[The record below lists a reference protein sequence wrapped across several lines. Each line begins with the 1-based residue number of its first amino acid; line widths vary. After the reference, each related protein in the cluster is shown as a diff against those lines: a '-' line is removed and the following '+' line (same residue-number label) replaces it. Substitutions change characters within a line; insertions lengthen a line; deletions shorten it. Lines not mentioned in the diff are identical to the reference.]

1 MQKNL
6 YEYAKKHDHVLA
18 VLVDDTVDHQAA
30 VTELESMGVE
40 TSRTS
45 VRRAREKL
53 GVTSPKTHMSATDL
67 YRGSEYL
74 TRPELIVSERDVVSD
89 KAKSVVE
96 RSKELNKRLANE
108 PQTAVFLGDWQVG
121 SHNHQLINASIE
133 LIKDLKPDIVG
144 HTGDESDQ
152 TVLGRWVRG
161 SEDEYRGNLQ
171 EEFDITS
178 GYLEALSEVAPQASR
193 HLAESNHGQRL
204 EKAVAER
211 LPGLGSLRCLKLD
224 KLLRLDELG
233 WELHSEQFEILPGL
247 LMFHGHAEGFS
258 SGTPL
263 KRIEDFMLRKGKS
276 FIFGHTHRFGLH
288 TTAQGY
294 EFEMDTL
301 FAGNPGHMMNLTHAD
316 YIRHRSPNWSS
327 GLIIVHYDGE
337 RLYPETILAKDN
349 VLYYNGK
356 RYR

>member
-1 MQKNL
+1 MSKSL
-6 YEYAKKHDHVLA
+6 YAYAKEPNNSHVLA
-18 VLVDDTVDHQAA
+18 VLLDETLNHYEVLH
-30 VTELESMGVE
+30 ELENMGVE

-45 VRRAREKL
+45 IRRAREKL
-53 GVTSPKTHMSATDL
+53 GVTSPKAHMSSQDR
-67 YRGSEYL
+67 YRGSIYI
-74 TRPELIVSERDVVSD
+74 THPEMTESQIV
-89 KAKSVVE
+89 
-96 RSKELNKRLANE
+96 NE
-108 PQTAVFLGDWQVG
+108 PKTALFLGDWQVG
-121 SHNHQLINASIE
+121 SHNHQLISAAIE
-133 LIKDLKPDIVG
+133 LIKDVKPDIIG

-161 SEDEYRGNLQ
+161 TEDEYQGNLQ

-178 GYLEALSEVAPQASR
+178 GYLEAISEVAPQAEK

-204 EKAVAER
+204 EKAVADR

-233 WELHSEQFEILPGL
+233 WELHPEQYEILPGL
-247 LMFHGHAEGFS
+247 LLFHGHAEGFS

-294 EFEMDTL
+294 EFQMKTL
-301 FAGNPGHMMNLTHAD
+301 FAGNPGHMMDLTHAD
-316 YIRHRSPNWSS
+316 YVRHRSPNWSS
-327 GLIIVHYDGE
+327 GVILVHYDGDK
-337 RLYPETILAKDN
+337 LYPETLLAKDN
-349 VLYYNGK
+349 IIYYGGK

>member
-1 MQKNL
+1 MQKDL
-6 YEYAKKHDHVLA
+6 YKYAKKHDHVLA
-18 VLVDDTVDHQAA
+18 VLVDETVDHQAA

-53 GVTSPKTHMSATDL
+53 GVTSPKAHMSSTDR
-67 YRGSEYL
+67 YRGSDYV
-74 TRPELIVSERDVVSD
+74 TDPELIVSERNVVSG
-89 KAKSVVE
+89 KTKKS
-96 RSKELNKRLANE
+96 SDPK
-108 PQTAVFLGDWQVG
+108 TAVFLGDWQVG
-121 SHNHQLINASIE
+121 SHNHALISAAIE
-133 LIKDLKPDIVG
+133 LIKDLKPDIIG

-178 GYLEALSEVAPQASR
+178 GYLEALTEVAPQAER

-294 EFEMDTL
+294 EFDMDTL

-316 YIRHRSPNWSS
+316 YVRHRSPNWSS
-327 GLIIVHYDGE
+327 GLILVHYDGE

-349 VLYYNGK
+349 ILYYNGRIYK
-356 RYR
+356 